1 LIIVLVDCW
10 IDGTRL
16 YLEEAV
22 VYRVFQGKEADA
34 ETITMRGSRKKDED
48 GNPQRLQQAPS
59 DPPPYPYHHRH
70 SHPHDHDYD
79 YDHHSHNHRHRH
91 HLHHSHSHRIHVYSR
106 THSHGSRHD
115 RQNLPIVNV
124 DPSDKILPVS
134 GSRTMTYKAIHRVQ
148 PKLKISDVIR
158 GTHINQTE
166 GEKTSTINYT
176 DIPDNVTEII
186 HETTILKAPRSLL
199 PTLRR
204 ILVQQN
210 NDIPST

>member
-1 LIIVLVDCW
+1 
-10 IDGTRL
+10 
-16 YLEEAV
+16 
-22 VYRVFQGKEADA
+22 VFQGKEADA
-34 ETITMRGSRKKDED
+34 ETMTMRGSRKKDEE
-48 GNPQRLQQAPS
+48 GNPQRLQQGPS
-59 DPPPYPYHHRH
+59 DPPPYHYHHRH
-70 SHPHDHDYD
+70 SHPHDHDHG

-91 HLHHSHSHRIHVYSR
+91 HSHSHRIHVYSPTSHNQPIIR
-106 THSHGSRHD
+106 TYSHGSRLD
-115 RQNLPIVNV
+115 RQNLPIVSA
-124 DPSDKILPVS
+124 DPSDKIVPVS

-148 PKLKISDVIR
+148 PKLKIGDVIR

-186 HETTILKAPRSLL
+186 HETTIVKAPRTLL

-204 ILVQQN
+204 MLVQQN